1 MIPMTTTV
9 KLIIELPTDKYLSVK
24 TNMISDFIY
33 DAVKHGI
40 PLDSNSDST
49 ENLNMEREQA
59 YYRGYEDGIQ
69 KGRESAENKG
79 EWIPIKDQLP
89 KDGEEVLVSLTPN
102 GVHGKKVD
110 IDCFMMSDIKYWQS
124 GKVEAWQ
131 PKPEPYK
138 GKE

>member
-1 MIPMTTTV
+1 MAHDSRMVLHAPV
-9 KLIIELPTDKYLSVK
+9 EDRTDIV
-24 TNMISDFIY
+24 TMPVI
-33 DAVKHGI
+33 
-40 PLDSNSDST
+40 
-49 ENLNMEREQA
+49 
-59 YYRGYEDGIQ
+59 
-69 KGRESAENKG
+69 RESRTSEDCISRQAVLDELEKWDWQELYLPIHFKQILDDVPSVENKG